1 MSIAVLPAENRPPEL
16 AWLIQQYQA
25 EIGQSDSLNGGRAA
39 AQDLASALVA
49 PAAQIFV
56 IVADQLP
63 VGFVILSQHSRLEA
77 AFDGHAMLALFIL
90 PVHRRKG
97 YGRTAAIELFERF
110 PGTWEIA
117 TFGANIPG
125 ISFWRSVADTYTGG
139 RYRET
144 WLQNAQWRGSIQ
156 IFTAPGVM
164 GDADL

>member
-1 MSIAVLPAENRPPEL
+1 MPIMVLPAENRQPDL

-25 EIGQSDSLNGGRAA
+25 EIGQSDPLNGGRAA
-39 AQDLASALVA
+39 AQDLAAALVA

-56 IVADQLP
+56 ILADQIP
-63 VGFVILSQHSRLEA
+63 VGFVIINQRSRLQA
-77 AFDGHAMLALFIL
+77 TFDGHTMLALFIL
-90 PVHRRKG
+90 PVKRRMG

-110 PGTWEIA
+110 PGIWEIA
-117 TFGANIPG
+117 TFGTNIPG

-156 IFTAPGVM
+156 IFTAPGVVE
-164 GDADL
+164 DADL